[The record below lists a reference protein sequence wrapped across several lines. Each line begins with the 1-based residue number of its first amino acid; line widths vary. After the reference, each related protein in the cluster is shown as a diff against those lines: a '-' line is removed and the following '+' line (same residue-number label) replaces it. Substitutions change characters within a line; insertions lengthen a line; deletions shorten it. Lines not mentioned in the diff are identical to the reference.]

1 MGLFSEPS
9 KSPFMK
15 INFNYHGL
23 NYNAGLHKQGDNKLL
38 VQFRNK
44 ELEQQFG
51 ASMPFYIKNRTVGFD
66 NQNRSHSDLFALN
79 SSISKAISEQC
90 QEIL

>member
-1 MGLFSEPS
+1 
-9 KSPFMK
+9 MK
-15 INFNYHGL
+15 INFNYHGST
-23 NYNAGLHKQGDNKLL
+23 YNAGLAKQGENKLL
-38 VQFRNK
+38 VQFKDK

-51 ASMPFYIKNRTVGFD
+51 TSMPFYVKNKTVGFD
-66 NQNRSHSDLFALN
+66 IQNRSHSDLFALN